1 MKELLETFSIS
12 QIILFIVLLAI
23 AIKKVSDFVDWK
35 KLKLDSRDKKQIER
49 YNKEK
54 EMNERFDELETSV
67 KSIADNMNT
76 ITNNMNNLNDKVNI
90 LMESDKDDI
99 KAWITREHHY
109 FCYQKGWIDDYSL
122 DCLERRYE
130 HYKEEH
136 GNSFIGELVNE
147 VRNLPKQDPSEMQTP
162 DNT

>member
-54 EMNERFDELETSV
+54 EMNEHFDELETSV
-67 KSIADNMNT
+67 KSIAD
-76 ITNNMNNLNDKVNI
+76 NMNNLNDKVNI

-147 VRNLPKQDPSEMQTP
+147 VRNLPKQDPSEKQTP